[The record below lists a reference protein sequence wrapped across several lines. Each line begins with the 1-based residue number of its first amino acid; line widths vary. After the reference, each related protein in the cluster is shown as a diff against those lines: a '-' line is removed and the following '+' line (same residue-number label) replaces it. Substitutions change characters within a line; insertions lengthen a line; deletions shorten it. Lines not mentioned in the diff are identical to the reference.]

1 MKNNDRI
8 YLFIF
13 PLFNDVNIC
22 VVVKRPML
30 VLMHNKLEKN
40 VERIGRGWLKVLAQH
55 FPGERV

>member
-40 VERIGRGWLKVLAQH
+40 VERIGRG
-55 FPGERV
+55 